1 MDGVCLLEKVHEDGE
16 GESRSGVGG
25 GERCRQGAQLSKG
38 PQVGAS
44 LAWGRHREE
53 ALTL

>member
-1 MDGVCLLEKVHEDGE
+1 MDGVCLLEKVMVEPVHEDGE

-25 GERCRQGAQLSKG
+25 GEHCRQGTQLSKG

-44 LAWGRHREE
+44 LA
-53 ALTL
+53 